1 MKAPGFFKK
10 HFLLNSLF
18 LLPVVFLGK
27 KSKYAIKSL
36 FLHHIPVSSNKLQI
50 QIAHYIKLSK
60 TIQFNASSTPY
71 LQLFIFSKTIK
82 LYLHTN
88 FSCFQCWK
96 VSQSIY
102 YRVLYNLKC
111 TWIRKIIASV
121 KLIIVSKI
129 QYCTVQ

>member
-1 MKAPGFFKK
+1 MWAHASKFSFYAARIPFALRVLWENKMKAPGFFKK

-36 FLHHIPVSSNKLQI
+36 FLHHISSNKLQI

-102 YRVLYNLKC
+102 YY
-111 TWIRKIIASV
+111 II
-121 KLIIVSKI
+121 
-129 QYCTVQ
+129 